1 MTIDEMTKVL
11 TKISSQC
18 FETKVLNVI
27 LTQYNEIKN
36 LEKRV
41 EGLEAKVNEIIE
53 NWNTEIEGE
62 DAEALN
68 SEIKEDNSQEEPIVE
83 NTGSADS
90 QEVK

>member
-62 DAEALN
+62 NAEALN
-68 SEIKEDNSQEEPIVE
+68 SEIEEDNSQEEPIVE
-83 NTGSADS
+83 DTGAADL

>member
-41 EGLEAKVNEIIE
+41 EGLEVKVNEIIE

-62 DAEALN
+62 NAEALN
-68 SEIKEDNSQEEPIVE
+68 SDIQEDNSQEDLFYED
-83 NTGSADS
+83 TDS
-90 QEVK
+90 SDLQEVE

>member
-68 SEIKEDNSQEEPIVE
+68 SEIKEDNPQEEPIVKD
-83 NTGSADS
+83 TGAANV

>member
-18 FETKVLNVI
+18 FETKILNVI

-62 DAEALN
+62 NAEALN
-68 SEIKEDNSQEEPIVE
+68 SEIEEDNSQEEPIVE
-83 NTGSADS
+83 DTGAAIS
-90 QEVK
+90 QEVE